1 MTDASEWR
9 GRVGDAWAEE
19 WRRTDRSLAPV
30 QAALLDTL
38 LPLLPRGASVLDIGC
53 GAGATS
59 LALADARPDV
69 QVTGLDLSEP
79 LVTAARER
87 ANGRARFEVGDA
99 SSWTPSDARRFDAL
113 VSRHGVMFFN
123 DPVAAFARLRSL
135 TVPGAPFVFS
145 CFRGR
150 DENPWAAELAPIIA
164 RFAPEAAAAPP
175 PKQGPFAFADPH
187 RIRDILAAAG
197 FTAPEIAPLDVEFV
211 TGEGA
216 DPVAETL
223 AYFRRIGPFA
233 ALLRELDPPRR
244 DEALL
249 MVEAIAAARRAGN
262 RVVFPA
268 AAWIVS
274 CASA

>member
-9 GRVGDAWAEE
+9 GRVGEAWAEE

-38 LPLLPRGASVLDIGC
+38 LPLLPEGAAVLDIGC

-59 LALADARPDV
+59 LALADARPNV

-79 LVTAARER
+79 LVAAARER

-123 DPVAAFARLRSL
+123 DPVAAFAHLRGL
-135 TVPGAPFVFS
+135 AAPGAPFVFS
-145 CFRGR
+145 CFRAR
-150 DENPWAAELAPIIA
+150 DENPWAAELAPVIA

-175 PKQGPFAFADPH
+175 PAQGPFAFADPD

-197 FTAPEIAPLDVEFV
+197 FVAPEIAPLDVEFV
-211 TGEGA
+211 TGEGT
-216 DPVAETL
+216 DPVAETI

-244 DEALL
+244 DAALG
-249 MVEAIAAARRAGN
+249 MVEAIAAAHREGN

-268 AAWIVS
+268 AVWIVS

>member
-9 GRVGDAWAEE
+9 GRVGEAWAEE

-38 LPLLPRGASVLDIGC
+38 LPLLPEGAAILDIGC
-53 GAGATS
+53 GAGSTS
-59 LALADARPDV
+59 LALAEARPDAR
-69 QVTGLDLSEP
+69 VTGLDLSEA
-79 LVTAARER
+79 LVVAARER
-87 ANGRARFEVGDA
+87 AAGRAEFEVGDA
-99 SSWTPSDARRFDAL
+99 STWTPPDARRFDAL

-123 DPVAAFARLRSL
+123 HPFAAFAHLNSL
-135 TVPGAPFVFS
+135 AAPGAPFVFS

-150 DENPWAAELAPIIA
+150 DLNPWAAELAPVIA
-164 RFAPEAAAAPP
+164 HFAPEAAAAPP
-175 PKQGPFAFADPH
+175 PAQGPFAFADPD
-187 RIRDILAAAG
+187 RIRDILAAGG
-197 FTAPEIAPLDVEFV
+197 FVAPAIAPIDVDFV

-216 DPVAETL
+216 DPIAETL

-244 DEALL
+244 DEALT
-249 MVEAIAAARRAGN
+249 MVESIATARREGN

-268 AAWIVS
+268 AVWIVT